1 MPPYQEILIQIL
13 RALAPEVLAVVKEQF
28 NRTGLL
34 PTSDELDAAIVAKR
48 DQKIA
53 EGDDWL
59 DKHRDS

>member
-1 MPPYQEILIQIL
+1 MFPQEVLLQLL
-13 RALAPEVLAVVKEQF
+13 RALAPEVLDIIKDQF
-28 NRTGLL
+28 TRTGVL

-59 DKHRDS
+59 AKHKDN